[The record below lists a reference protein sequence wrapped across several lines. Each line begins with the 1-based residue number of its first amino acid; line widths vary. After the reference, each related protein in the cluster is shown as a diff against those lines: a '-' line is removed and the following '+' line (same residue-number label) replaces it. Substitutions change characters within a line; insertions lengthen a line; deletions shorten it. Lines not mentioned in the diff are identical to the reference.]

1 MRKILAFV
9 VCLISVAVAY
19 ANDGV
24 YYVEGNL
31 LIPISETDIRAQKE
45 VLTLDRVGDK
55 IAVTVYYEFFN
66 PAGEKDILVG
76 FEADDCDEPP
86 VDTIPKHPYINNFK
100 VILNGESLNYSVTPV
115 DYHFESKKKV
125 RDTYFKDGEI
135 VGMSLE
141 QYREG
146 LRAIE
151 APEGFCD
158 FVYHFKAKFR
168 PGLNII
174 QHTYEFDMS
183 YQQSRHYMYGGYYEY
198 FFPYILTAANR
209 WANHQ
214 IDDFTLIVNLGD
226 RTSFHIPPTFFDS
239 AGEWTYRGAGKYSVN
254 TVKDDKEY
262 SEFHIRQGSLVFHK
276 ENFHP
281 DGELYIFD
289 IYGYFSFYGWTYLP
303 SEFVIK
309 DIKERYIPIGLPD
322 FEEKSSTVYNAY
334 TPEQRRILKNLPF
347 AYRGY
352 IFSSKDLQDFYES
365 TTWYIP
371 DPDYKPDMQQLT
383 EEEQRWVEFWSP
395 SDLSALS
402 KEVEKRVTDIYNH
415 VFTEYLK
422 SDNPPSRNVFDSQYF
437 SKDFYNLHR
446 QIGSIENQI
455 QEPIVHDVDYW
466 ICGQDWG
473 NDLSFQVLS
482 VEMLNE
488 KKADVSINIHNCGND
503 SKNKLV
509 MIFERD
515 NWYIDDMIDISSWR
529 EGILKSLEDCKKEGL
544 LPRIE

>member
-1 MRKILAFV
+1 MMRKVLSFI
-9 VCLISVAVAY
+9 VCLISVAIAY
-19 ANDGV
+19 SNDGV
-24 YYVEGNL
+24 YYVEGNH

-45 VLTLDRVGDK
+45 ILTIDRVGDK
-55 IAVTVYYEFFN
+55 VAVTVYYEFFN
-66 PAGEKDILVG
+66 PAGEKEILVG

-86 VDTIPKHPYINNFK
+86 VDTIPKHPYISNFK
-100 VILNGESLNYSVTPV
+100 VILNGESLDYSVTPV
-115 DYHFESKKKV
+115 DYHFESRQKV
-125 RDTYFKDGEI
+125 RDIYFKDGKI

-141 QYREG
+141 QYREE

-168 PGLNII
+168 PGLNIL

-183 YQQSRHYMYGGYYEY
+183 YQQSRHYMYGSYYEY

-214 IDDFTLIVNLGD
+214 IDDFTLIINLGD
-226 RTSFHIPPTFFDS
+226 RTSFHIQPTFFES
-239 AGEWTYRGAGKYSVN
+239 AGEWTYQGAGKYSVN
-254 TVKDDKEY
+254 TIKDGKEY

-289 IYGYFSFYGWTYLP
+289 IYGYFSFYGWSYLS

-322 FEEKSSTVYNAY
+322 FEEKSSTIYNTY

-352 IFSSKDLQDFYES
+352 IFNSKELQDFFES

-371 DPDYKPDMQQLT
+371 DPDYKADLQQLP
-383 EEEQRWVEFWSP
+383 ESEQNWVEFW
-395 SDLSALS
+395 
-402 KEVEKRVTDIYNH
+402 K
-415 VFTEYLK
+415 
-422 SDNPPSRNVFDSQYF
+422 
-437 SKDFYNLHR
+437 
-446 QIGSIENQI
+446 
-455 QEPIVHDVDYW
+455 
-466 ICGQDWG
+466 
-473 NDLSFQVLS
+473 
-482 VEMLNE
+482 
-488 KKADVSINIHNCGND
+488 
-503 SKNKLV
+503 
-509 MIFERD
+509 
-515 NWYIDDMIDISSWR
+515 
-529 EGILKSLEDCKKEGL
+529 
-544 LPRIE
+544 

>member
-1 MRKILAFV
+1 MRKVLAFV
-9 VCLISVAVAY
+9 FCLISVAIAY
-19 ANDGV
+19 PNDGV

-66 PAGEKDILVG
+66 PAGEKEILVG

-125 RDTYFKDGEI
+125 RDNYFKDGEI

-168 PGLNII
+168 PGVNII

-209 WANHQ
+209 WANHR
-214 IDDFTLIVNLGD
+214 IDDFTLIINLGD
-226 RTSFHIPPTFFDS
+226 RTSLHIPPTFFDS
-239 AGEWTYRGAGKYSVN
+239 AGEWTYQGTGKYSVN
-254 TVKDDKEY
+254 TIKDGKEY

-289 IYGYFSFYGWTYLP
+289 IYGYFSFYGWTSLP

-352 IFSSKDLQDFYES
+352 IFKTKELQDFYES
-365 TTWYIP
+365 TAWYIP
-371 DPDYKPDMQQLT
+371 NPDYKPDMQQLPD
-383 EEEQRWVEFWSP
+383 EEQRWVEFWSP
-395 SDLSALS
+395 TDLSTLS
-402 KEVEKRVTDIYNH
+402 KDVEKRVNDIYNH
-415 VFTEYLK
+415 VFSEYLRYVY
-422 SDNPPSRNVFDSQYF
+422 PPSRNVFDSQYF
-437 SKDFYNLHR
+437 SKDFYHLHK

-455 QEPIVHDVDYW
+455 KEPIVHDVDYW
-466 ICGQDWG
+466 IGGQDWS

-482 VEMLNE
+482 VEILNE
-488 KKADVSINIHNCGND
+488 KKAVVSINIHNCGHD
-503 SKNKLV
+503 SKDKLV
-509 MIFERD
+509 LTYERG
-515 NWYIDDMIDISSWR
+515 NWFIDDMIGTSSWR
-529 EGILKSLEDCKKEGL
+529 EGILQSLEDCKKEGL
-544 LPRIE
+544 LPSVE